1 MTRVII
7 LVVALFLAGSEST
20 NAQELSYGFRV
31 GLNVSSLNG
40 DTEPGESYST
50 NTGFH
55 VGGGVRFE
63 ITDLFG
69 IRGEVV
75 FTQKGTKRTFEGDD
89 APFFFRGANNE
100 KILTTGTKNISLN
113 IANAYLEIPIMAYGK
128 IGEKL
133 EIYGGG
139 YTSFL
144 VGSTA
149 SGELIYANGTVAGN
163 NNIIDPINITLD
175 YNYNRQ
181 DAGELINGIDNI
193 PVEVGGENLEIPNT
207 LGAYYDLDE
216 KDGKPY
222 RVFDAGLS
230 GGAAFFLNGGL
241 YFSATA
247 TYGLVDVTNSDLDF
261 SFSEAEDL
269 NFTTRDDRDNNLSFQ
284 FSLGF
289 SF

>member
-7 LVVALFLAGSEST
+7 LVMALFLTWSENI

-55 VGGGVRFE
+55 VGGGVRVE

-69 IRGEVV
+69 IRTEIV
-75 FTQKGTKRTFEGDD
+75 FTQKGTKRTFEGDG
-89 APFFFRGANNE
+89 PFVFRGPNG
-100 KILTTGTKNISLN
+100 KILSNGNKSVALN
-113 IANAYLEIPIMAYGK
+113 IANAYLDIPVMAYGK
-128 IGEKL
+128 IGERL
-133 EIYGGG
+133 EVFGGVYAG
-139 YTSFL
+139 FL

-149 SGELIYANGTVAGN
+149 SGELIYSNGKVEGN
-163 NNIIDPINITLD
+163 NNIIDPLNLTLD
-175 YNYNRQ
+175 YNYGRQ
-181 DAGELINGIDNI
+181 DAGELIDGVENI
-193 PVEVGGENLEIPNT
+193 SLEVGGEMVDIPNT
-207 LGAYYDLDE
+207 LSAYYDLDE

-222 RVFDAGLS
+222 KVFDAGVS

-241 YFSATA
+241 YFSAIA
-247 TYGLVDVTNSDLDF
+247 NYGLVDVTNSDLDF
-261 SFSEAEDL
+261 SYTEIEGFD
-269 NFTTRDDRDNNLSFQ
+269 FKTRDDKDNNLSFQ